1 MNGDDYVEETCAKY
15 YPLVQ
20 GAAVHTT
27 NGVDVTLLK
36 LVTSDHVTTRV
47 LRLSSEALDQ
57 PRDVTQ
63 YQLQS
68 WKMYDQVRTLSRVH
82 TGDKMSSGRQ
92 FVVGIDTATIYA

>member
-20 GAAVHTT
+20 GAAVHTS
-27 NGVDVTLLK
+27 NGVGVTLLK
-36 LVTSDHVTTRV
+36 LVTSDHVTTRL
-47 LRLSSEALDQ
+47 LRLTSEALDQ

-68 WKMYDQVRTLSRVH
+68 WKMYDQVRIRCMMHVFQNS
-82 TGDKMSSGRQ
+82 
-92 FVVGIDTATIYA
+92 AT